1 MNDRNEELPAK
12 REYDWTHQWGA
23 PDNAKDFFQ
32 PGYNSQFWIKHPI
45 IGVLL
50 VIAIFVLLLGPELLA
65 GFIGYYT
72 IPALSESGGTH
83 NIGLMLIGALLCFVS
98 PIGIGLGLCNLL
110 MVLMRQYMGHKLTF
124 YSIGI
129 GLAAT
134 LIGYYLLSLS

>member
-1 MNDRNEELPAK
+1 M
-12 REYDWTHQWGA
+12 
-23 PDNAKDFFQ
+23 
-32 PGYNSQFWIKHPI
+32 
-45 IGVLL
+45 LL

-134 LIGYYLLSLS
+134 LIGYYLLSLC